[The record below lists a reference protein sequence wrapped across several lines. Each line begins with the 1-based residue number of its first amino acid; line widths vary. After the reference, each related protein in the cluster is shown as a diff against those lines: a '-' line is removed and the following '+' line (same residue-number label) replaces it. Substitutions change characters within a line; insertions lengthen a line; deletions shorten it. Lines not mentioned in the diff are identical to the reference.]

1 MSSYDVRL
9 IRRLDDNN
17 AFKEAILG
25 MGFDGHQYQFTAEET
40 VAIAGGFIDR

>member
-25 MGFDGHQYQFTAEET
+25 MGFNGHLTAEET
-40 VAIAGGFIDR
+40 LAIAGGFIDIR